1 MNLDI
6 NSAYNVGRLDIISRK
21 QSLQSTFY
29 EVYTR
34 AYTL

>member
-6 NSAYNVGRLDIISRK
+6 NSAYDIGRLDIINRK

-29 EVYTR
+29 EM
-34 AYTL
+34 YTLTYTL